1 MKIRVFD
8 YHIYLW
14 MGRPGGTG
22 RGRCVVIPVSRFPR
36 LANATNEEL
45 QNYRIIGG
53 GLGIH
58 WPMLNEDLSVQGL
71 MESAKCGDSTTV

>member
-14 MGRPGGTG
+14 ADR
-22 RGRCVVIPVSRFPR
+22 RCVVIPVSRFPR

-45 QNYRIIGG
+45 QNYRIIGTNG
-53 GLGIH
+53 
-58 WPMLNEDLSVQGL
+58 
-71 MESAKCGDSTTV
+71 KCKVW